1 MDNAELAALL
11 EAWADLQERNGSR
24 GYRTRAYRTAAGRI
38 ATWPESLHAMA
49 KAGKDLQAIPGVGPS
64 IAGRIH
70 QILAAGG
77 WPEAEAARTEPPAEA
92 VRADA
97 RRPRRT
103 GLWAA
108 LKGDLHSHTN
118 ATDGRDSMRAM
129 ALEAQAR
136 GYEYVAITDHSKDT
150 RVAGGLSEERMA
162 LHLQRIRRLDDEL
175 DGIAVL
181 AGAEVDILKDG
192 RLDYPDR
199 LLQDMDVVVCSVHF
213 RHKMGGAEQTERIL
227 KGMANDH
234 ADLLGHPTGRR
245 EGIRPG
251 MELDLER
258 ITDAAAD
265 QGWAIEMNGSPE
277 RMDLDA
283 EGALLCAEK
292 GVLVSCDSDA
302 HSVREFSQSRN
313 ACLEAEKA
321 GLAPRQVLNTRGL
334 RDLRKA
340 LRS

>member
-11 EAWADLQERNGSR
+11 EGWADVQEQNGSR

-38 ATWPESLHAMA
+38 ATWPEPLEAMA
-49 KAGKDLQAIPGVGPS
+49 KAGKDLQVIPGVGPS
-64 IAGRIH
+64 IAARIH
-70 QILAAGG
+70 QVLAAGG
-77 WPEAEAARTEPPAEA
+77 WPEVQQEMAAPK
-92 VRADA
+92 ADHV
-97 RRPRRT
+97 RRPVRT

-118 ATDGRDSMRAM
+118 ATDGRDTMLAM
-129 ALEAQAR
+129 AREAEAR

-150 RVAGGLSEERMA
+150 RVAGGLSEERMK
-162 LHLQRIRRLDDEL
+162 LHLQRIRRLDQEL
-175 DGIAVL
+175 DGITVL
-181 AGAEVDILKDG
+181 AGAEVDILRDG
-192 RLDYPDR
+192 RLDYPDA
-199 LLQDMDVVVCSVHF
+199 LLQEMDVVVCSVHF
-213 RHKMGGAEQTERIL
+213 RHKLTGPEQTARIL
-227 KGMANDH
+227 AGMANDH
-234 ADLLGHPTGRR
+234 ADILGHPTGRR
-245 EGIRPG
+245 EGLRPG

-265 QGWAIEMNGSPE
+265 QGWALEMNGSPE

-283 EGALLCAEK
+283 AGAKLCAAK

-302 HSVREFSQSRN
+302 HSLREFNQSRN
-313 ACLEAEKA
+313 ACREAERA
-321 GLAPRQVLNTRGL
+321 GLTPKQILNTRGL